1 MGGKLMSAQLT
12 ESKHGIAP
20 ESRSIK
26 EHLRKGII
34 VLDKPRGPTSHQ
46 VSAWVRQM
54 VGAEKA
60 GHGGTLDPNVSGV
73 LVIAL
78 DDALKALQVLLLDS
92 KEYIATMKLH
102 GQADRKDIDRVL
114 KEFTTEIYQTPPV
127 RAAVKRE
134 RRSRTI
140 HEMEI
145 LDVVDKNVLLR
156 VVCESGTYIRTLC
169 VDMGDALGVGG
180 HMFEL
185 RRTRTAGFDESQI
198 VKLHE
203 LKDAFVAYQEG
214 DETHLRKVILPFE
227 RMLGHLPKVYV
238 KDSAVD
244 AICHGADVAIPGI
257 KKIEG
262 KFEAGQVV
270 AVMTQK
276 GEGIAVGKAKMDS
289 TKLLEMQKGSAINLE
304 RVFMAPGTYPQMWK
318 KTEKK
323 ASKAD

>member
-1 MGGKLMSAQLT
+1 MSET
-12 ESKHGIAP
+12 EHARSRHGIPP
-20 ESRSIK
+20 EERPLK
-26 EHLRKGII
+26 DQLKKGII
-34 VLDKPRGPTSHQ
+34 VMDKPRGPTSHQ
-46 VSAWVRQM
+46 VSAWVRDM
-54 VGAEKA
+54 AGAEKA

-78 DDALKALQVLLLDS
+78 DDALKALQVLLLDT

-102 GQADRKDIDRVL
+102 GQVSRDELDAVFT
-114 KEFTTEIYQTPPV
+114 EFTAEIYQTPPV

-140 HEMEI
+140 YEMEI
-145 LDVVDKNVLLR
+145 LDIREKSVLFR

-185 RRTRTAGFDESQI
+185 RRTRTARFGEDQL
-198 VKLHE
+198 VTMHE
-203 LKDAFVAYQEG
+203 LKDAFVAYEEEG
-214 DETHLRKVILPFE
+214 NEAPLRKIILPFE
-227 RMLGHLPKVYV
+227 RMLEHLPKVFV

-257 KKIEG
+257 TKLDG
-262 KFEAGQVV
+262 DFTSGQTV
-270 AVMTQK
+270 AVLTQK

-289 TKLLEMQKGSAINLE
+289 SKMREMQKGSAVNLE
-304 RVFMAPGTYPQMWK
+304 RVFMAPGTYPQLWK
-318 KTEKK
+318 RGKDEKIQG
-323 ASKAD
+323 

>member
-1 MGGKLMSAQLT
+1 MPDAQL
-12 ESKHGIAP
+12 SKSRHGIAP
-20 ESRSIK
+20 DERGIK
-26 EHLRKGII
+26 DHLRKGII
-34 VLDKPRGPTSHQ
+34 VLDKPRGPSSHQ
-46 VSAWVRQM
+46 VSAWVRNI

-92 KEYIATMKLH
+92 KEYIAIMKLH
-102 GQADRKDIDRVL
+102 GQADREELNRVF
-114 KEFTTEIYQTPPV
+114 KEFTAEIYQTPPV

-140 HEMEI
+140 HEMEM
-145 LDVVDKNVLLR
+145 LDVVEKSVLFR

-185 RRTRTAGFDESQI
+185 RRTRTAGFDESHI

-203 LKDAFVAYQEG
+203 LKDAFVAYEEG
-214 DETHLRKVILPFE
+214 NEKLLRKVILPFE
-227 RMLGHLPKVYV
+227 RMLDRLPKIYV

-257 KKIEG
+257 SRIEG
-262 KFEAGQVV
+262 NFETGQVV
-270 AVMTQK
+270 AVMSQK
-276 GEGIAVGKAKMDS
+276 GEGIAVGKAKLDS
-289 TKLLEMQKGSAINLE
+289 AKILEMQRGSAVNLE
-304 RVFMAPGTYPQMWK
+304 RVFMAPGTYPQLWK
-318 KTEKK
+318 RAKE
-323 ASKAD
+323 